1 MSNTAQGRSNFRD
14 LPNWQRYFI
23 CILAAGSISGFFIY
37 YTWEAFI
44 VSYSYENWERTTGT
58 VVRVQQSTGIGP
70 IASRGRGNDSLT
82 VEIVVN
88 GEVFSNNYRI
98 QVRPDSV
105 RRRGRIAVRFDPNNP
120 NRIVRDIPPRSLGAI
135 YVKPVFFTVIVF
147 LAIVGNFRIIA
158 PRKRTF
164 SLETNF
170 RKYSNEELNV
180 HLFEEIISSRPDL
193 WDFMVLEPDKPI
205 KDSIFIQVNSPQ
217 ATISW
222 PPKFILEISLGNTKT
237 GTKMYRLATVDKNI
251 VLKHI
256 IDYWQEQIIP
266 DISLWED
273 VSDTI
278 P

>member
-1 MSNTAQGRSNFRD
+1 MSNTEQGRSNFRD
-14 LPNWQRYFI
+14 LPKWQRYLI

-58 VVRVQQSTGIGP
+58 VVRVQRSTGIGG
-70 IASRGRGNDSLT
+70 ASGARRRGEDSLT
-82 VEIVVN
+82 VEIEVN

-98 QVRPDSV
+98 RVRPDSV
-105 RRRGRIAVRFDPNNP
+105 RLRSRIAVRFDPNNP

-135 YVKPVFFTVIVF
+135 YVKPILFTLLVFA
-147 LAIVGNFRIIA
+147 AIVSNFRIIA
-158 PRKRTF
+158 PRKRAF
-164 SLETNF
+164 SLETSS

-205 KDSIFIQVNSPQ
+205 KGSIFIQVNSPQ

-237 GTKMYRLATVDKNI
+237 GAKMYRLATVDKNI

-256 IDYWQEQIIP
+256 IDYWQGQIIP
-266 DISLWED
+266 DISLWEE
-273 VSDTI
+273 VAL